1 MKLFIVENYD
11 EMTKL
16 TYDIIEKVIKN
27 KENPVISMT
36 TGGTP
41 EGLFKMIVNE
51 ENKGNLDLSNTI
63 MMNLDEYIGP
73 KDAPYSVNRYMNERL
88 YDKLNKQPKEK
99 LLING
104 DPDKIEESIEEYKK
118 LLDQNKRDI
127 QILGLGTNGHIGANE
142 PGTSFDSSIFLAH
155 HENST
160 IESTMKQYGIK
171 REEAPDK
178 MITLGFKEI
187 LEAEQ
192 VILMASGKSKAE
204 AISKVIKGEISE
216 EVPASYLKDKE
227 NVIIIIDQEA
237 ASLLF

>member
-16 TYDIIEKVIKN
+16 TYDIIEKVVKS

-41 EGLFKMIVNE
+41 EGLFEMMVNE
-51 ENKGNLDLSNTI
+51 DNKDNLDLSNTVV
-63 MMNLDEYIGP
+63 MNLDEYIGP

-88 YDKLNKQPKEK
+88 YNKLKKQPKEK

-142 PGTSFDSSIFLAH
+142 PGTKFDSSIFLAH
-155 HENST
+155 HEDST
-160 IESTMKQYGIK
+160 IESTMKQYNIE
-171 REEAPDK
+171 RSEAPDK

-204 AISKVIKGEISE
+204 AISKTIKGEITE
-216 EVPASYLKDKE
+216 EVPASYLKDKD

>member
-1 MKLFIVENYD
+1 MKLFIVEHYD

-160 IESTMKQYGIK
+160 IESTIKQYGIK